1 MIVCLGAFTI
11 WCFLALMN
19 KKGRLSTSLNEKE
32 IRYFFL
38 ILLVSILLAMI
49 LFVVDYIESC
59 SIGEIER
66 NDHGGGSKTE
76 SFEVTLDGALEK
88 ELFTVEIGEQEYDD
102 TETQKMF
109 EEAMKILDTVILGE
123 NESRDQVEHDLN
135 LVTTL
140 DEYPVEIRW
149 ELDRYDVFNTEGEI
163 LETYD
168 EEEGTMVEI
177 RGTLTYAEKEAV
189 YVTHVMAFP
198 EVKTEKEK
206 WLDAI
211 SDVIEKKE
219 KETREDPSFTLPDSV
234 DGKTIVWSKKKE
246 STGYYILVL
255 GIVAACLVPAKK
267 LQDTRDRKKK
277 RQEQMMRDY
286 PDIISKFTLLLGTG
300 MTLKGAWGK
309 IVEVYEVEKKESG
322 IREAYE
328 EMKLTYREMQ
338 GGISE
343 KEAYER
349 FGHRCELVPYMKFG
363 AMLSQN
369 LKKGSKGLGELLKM
383 ESIQALENRKS
394 MARKRGEEA
403 STKLLLPMF
412 GMLAV
417 VLIMVIVPAFLSIQL

>member
-1 MIVCLGAFTI
+1 MQEFASRTSEEEVQLFVTVFSMAKRSGGDMIQIIRNAVGQI
-11 WCFLALMN
+11 
-19 KKGRLSTSLNEKE
+19 SEKIDVKRE
-32 IRYFFL
+32 IETMMAAKQFEFK
-38 ILLVSILLAMI
+38 IMSVVPFAMI
-49 LFVVDYIESC
+49 CY
-59 SIGEIER
+59 
-66 NDHGGGSKTE
+66 
-76 SFEVTLDGALEK
+76 
-88 ELFTVEIGEQEYDD
+88 
-102 TETQKMF
+102 
-109 EEAMKILDTVILGE
+109 MKISFPAFMEVLYGNILGVIIM
-123 NESRDQVEHDLN
+123 S
-135 LVTTL
+135 
-140 DEYPVEIRW
+140 
-149 ELDRYDVFNTEGEI
+149 
-163 LETYD
+163 
-168 EEEGTMVEI
+168 
-177 RGTLTYAEKEAV
+177 V

-300 MTLKGAWGK
+300 MTLKGAWVK